1 MIPVAAVVLGVVVRA
16 AVLAAQTLEE
26 VLEVGAGRVVGGGVA
41 EGGAAL
47 ESLTTAQVTEPL
59 QTSAVLGEE
68 DLAVQE
74 EEEEEEEEEED
85 LAVQEEEDLEVQEE
99 EEDLVEEVLVAEVS
113 NCAMVTGALMICFH

>member
-1 MIPVAAVVLGVVVRA
+1 MVLGVVVRA
-16 AVLAAQTLEE
+16 AVLAAQTLGE

-74 EEEEEEEEEED
+74 EEEEEEEED
-85 LAVQEEEDLEVQEE
+85 LAVQEEEDLEVQEEEEEEEE